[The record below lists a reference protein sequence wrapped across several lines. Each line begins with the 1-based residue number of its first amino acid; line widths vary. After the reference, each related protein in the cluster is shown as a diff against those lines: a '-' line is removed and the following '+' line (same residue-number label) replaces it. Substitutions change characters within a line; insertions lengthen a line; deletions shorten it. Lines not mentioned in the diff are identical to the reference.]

1 MYCKIMVKGWIMN
14 SIEKYIATATFNL
27 PDQERNETAKELRE
41 FINSSISV
49 MDKTLSEDEKIKK
62 ILTELGDPSSFIS
75 KYYRKKRSLI
85 GPRYFYKYIFVLKL
99 VLLAIFIAITVE
111 ILISH
116 FFQLKTTIA
125 TFIIEYLTNLL
136 SGLSQG
142 FVFVTLIFSL
152 LEYKGVELTLKYS
165 DGESINVS
173 RIGPKKNIIKK
184 SSCYIELTF
193 TFIFFVIIYFYPKY
207 IGAYINSGNGISA
220 IPLFDLLTL
229 EALGSTLILIFSVQ
243 IIQNILK
250 LAAKELTLLSSLF
263 YSLLTVVSSGLI
275 ITMLMTPD
283 LFNKDFFTYISNLIN
298 IPNLINL
305 HTSFINILVIII
317 ILASIIDITETLY
330 KSLKYGT

>member
-1 MYCKIMVKGWIMN
+1 MN

-27 PDQERNETAKELRE
+27 PEKERNETAKELRE
-41 FINSSISV
+41 FINSSIYA

-85 GPRYFYKYIFVLKL
+85 GPGYFYKYIFVLKL

-125 TFIIEYLTNLL
+125 AFIIEYLSNLL

-152 LEYKGVELTLKYS
+152 LEYKGIELNLKS
-165 DGESINVS
+165 FHGESINLS

-184 SSCYIELTF
+184 SSCYTELIF

-207 IGAYINSGNGISA
+207 IGAYTYSSNIISA
-220 IPLFDLLTL
+220 IPLFNLVTL
-229 EALGSTLILIFSVQ
+229 ESLSNTIILIFSVH
-243 IIQNILK
+243 IIQNIIK
-250 LAAKELTLLSSLF
+250 LVAKEWTLLPSLF
-263 YSLLTVVSSGLI
+263 YSLLTVVSSGLTITI
-275 ITMLMTPD
+275 IMTPN
-283 LFNKDFFTYISNLIN
+283 LLNKEFFNYISNLIN
-298 IPNLINL
+298 VPNLLNYNS
-305 HTSFINILVIII
+305 HFINVLVIII